1 MTKKELE
8 QIYFLK
14 RELMMWQSRLN
25 ELQADIALSSKF
37 SDGMLYSKTNSVSSP
52 TESKAIRLA
61 EVRKIVEGK
70 LSEIQITIADIEEYI
85 MSINDSITRQ
95 IIEYRCCKLLQW
107 DEVAISLG
115 EGYTA
120 ESVRQIYHRFT
131 ADLPSG

>member
-25 ELQADIALSSKF
+25 ELQADIALSPKVI
-37 SDGMLYSKTNSVSSP
+37 DGMPYIKTNSVSSP

-70 LSEIQITIADIEEYI
+70 LSEIQVAIADIEEYI
-85 MSINDSITRQ
+85 MSIDDSMTRQ

-107 DEVAISLG
+107 DEVATSLG